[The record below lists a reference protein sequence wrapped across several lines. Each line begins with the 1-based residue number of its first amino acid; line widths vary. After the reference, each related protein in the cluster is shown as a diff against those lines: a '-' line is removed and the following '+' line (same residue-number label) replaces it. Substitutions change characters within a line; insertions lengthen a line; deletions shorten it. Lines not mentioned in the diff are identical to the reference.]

1 MNMGKILLLFILPMV
16 VHCEATPNVSTKFL
30 TVLIDFANHAVKSM
44 ANNWKWILDT
54 FSSTNTNGTDTNATE
69 FPPGFKI
76 LITNGL
82 DYANDLTEIIDVT
95 NPNFTCNNLID
106 ESRFEAYY
114 PRERLGYAIGGM
126 VEGSPMVCGGMG
138 RDRRPTNQCFT
149 FQNKI
154 WKPGNY
160 RTAPSSGHIQTKVD
174 LIANELSE
182 PRMNMATGNV
192 ILNGKLLASG
202 GKYSG
207 RREPT
212 NELLGLETKTMLT
225 KLPKYLYGHC
235 AVQVDE
241 AHLMI
246 LGGFHGLYRRE
257 TLIYNL
263 ETHAWTD
270 GPPMLDSR
278 YGFGCTKVKVGQK
291 EYILAAGGTMN
302 EPRDKS
308 VEYLD
313 VSAIDS
319 GWIRGHDLP
328 RKNRYLTE
336 N

>member
-1 MNMGKILLLFILPMV
+1 MNMGKILILFILPMV

-54 FSSTNTNGTDTNATE
+54 FSSTSTNGTDTNATE

-154 WKPGNY
+154 WKTGIY
-160 RTAPSSGHIQTKVD
+160 RTAPSSGHI
-174 LIANELSE
+174 
-182 PRMNMATGNV
+182 
-192 ILNGKLLASG
+192 
-202 GKYSG
+202 
-207 RREPT
+207 
-212 NELLGLETKTMLT
+212 
-225 KLPKYLYGHC
+225 
-235 AVQVDE
+235 
-241 AHLMI
+241 
-246 LGGFHGLYRRE
+246 
-257 TLIYNL
+257 
-263 ETHAWTD
+263 
-270 GPPMLDSR
+270 
-278 YGFGCTKVKVGQK
+278 
-291 EYILAAGGTMN
+291 
-302 EPRDKS
+302 
-308 VEYLD
+308 
-313 VSAIDS
+313 
-319 GWIRGHDLP
+319 
-328 RKNRYLTE
+328 
-336 N
+336 